1 LTQESE
7 IFNDSFLLDF
17 SEFHP
22 GYHEIH
28 DRLFKLRGLP
38 GRSSHGT
45 LPRRGIMAMA
55 GIPENFLKVYF

>member
-38 GRSSHGT
+38 GRYGCIAIGKWAQPLAAAGMHWQE
-45 LPRRGIMAMA
+45 PR
-55 GIPENFLKVYF
+55 